1 MNLRFADKVVVV
13 TGASKGIGEATAR
26 LVHAEAAQVV
36 LIDIDPLGAEIA
48 EALGSQAY
56 FINCDV
62 SHSQAVQTTCQELK
76 ERYGR
81 LDVWINNAGIQT
93 YGTVTETSED
103 LWDHTLAV
111 NLKSAY
117 LCSRYAIPLLLQTE
131 TPVIINVASVQAL
144 LCQPGVAAYATAKAA
159 LLGLTRSIAVDYA
172 PRLRCVAVC
181 PGAVDT
187 PMFRHDLPS
196 GPEQNALIAETE
208 QIHLLNRLATADE
221 IARFIVFLA
230 SSDAQF
236 MTGQYYRID
245 GGIGVKLGGQ

>member
-1 MNLRFADKVVVV
+1 MNLRFANRVVVV
-13 TGASKGIGEATAR
+13 TGASKGIGEATVR
-26 LVHAEAAQVV
+26 LFHAEGAQVF
-36 LIDIDPLGAEIA
+36 LIDVDPLGGSVAQE
-48 EALGSQAY
+48 LGQRAY
-56 FINCDV
+56 FMHCDV
-62 SHSQAVQTTCQELK
+62 SRSEAVQDACRELT

-81 LDVWINNAGIQT
+81 LDVWVNNAGIQT
-93 YGTVTETSED
+93 YGTVTETDED

-117 LCSRYAIPLLLQTE
+117 LCSRYALPLLLQTE
-131 TPVIINVASVQAL
+131 TPVIVNVASVQAL
-144 LCQPGVAAYATAKAA
+144 VCQEGVAAYATSKAA

-187 PMFRHDLPS
+187 PMFRNDLPN
-196 GPEQNALIAETE
+196 GPERNALIAETE
-208 QIHLLNRLATADE
+208 QIHLLNRLASAE
-221 IARFIVFLA
+221 EVARFIVFLA
-230 SSDAQF
+230 SNEAPF